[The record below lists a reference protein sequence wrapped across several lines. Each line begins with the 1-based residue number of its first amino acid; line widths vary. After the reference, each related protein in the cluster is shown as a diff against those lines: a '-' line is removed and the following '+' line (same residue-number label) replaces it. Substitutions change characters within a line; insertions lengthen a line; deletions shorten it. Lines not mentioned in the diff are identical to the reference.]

1 MLQGAISM
9 TIYYVYAYLRKTG
22 TPYYIG
28 KGTARRAWA
37 THRTKINGV
46 WVGPQTPKDKSKI
59 IIVESNL
66 TEMGAFA
73 LERRMIRWYGRK
85 DNGTGILYNKTDGGE
100 GTSGRICSDEQKRKH
115 SKIMKG
121 RKTGPQTPEH
131 SKNISLSKIGKK
143 RPDVSAL
150 KLGKSNTLTHNNNI
164 RKSLLGKKH
173 SIVICPHCEKSGGVA
188 NMTRYH
194 FNNCRK
200 R

>member
-1 MLQGAISM
+1 
-9 TIYYVYAYLRKTG
+9 
-22 TPYYIG
+22 
-28 KGTARRAWA
+28 
-37 THRTKINGV
+37 
-46 WVGPQTPKDKSKI
+46 
-59 IIVESNL
+59 
-66 TEMGAFA
+66 
-73 LERRMIRWYGRK
+73 
-85 DNGTGILYNKTDGGE
+85 
-100 GTSGRICSDEQKRKH
+100 
-115 SKIMKG
+115 MKG